1 MRYERDFL
9 HSYFRSPLDSE
20 TTSVNTQLTMLR
32 VIKVAIAVAIVV
44 AVVAILV
51 HPYIDGLDSVARKH
65 HAHRVIL
72 SALLFFAA
80 NRMLPNCHSLV
91 ACASPVVQNARPD
104 LLALTCIRLC

>member
-1 MRYERDFL
+1 LRYERDFL

-20 TTSVNTQLTMLR
+20 TTSVNTQVTMLR

-80 NRMLPNCHSLV
+80 NRINCHSLV
-91 ACASPVVQNARPD
+91 ASASPVVQNARPD